1 MLYVDGVIYRVM
13 DGRLVASWLPNP
25 YKVNRRV
32 TLKWATTVTS
42 CLLAANTEAVIVS
55 VT

>member
-1 MLYVDGVIYRVM
+1 MKKNSLKYMLYVDGVIYRVV

-32 TLKWATTVTS
+32 TLKWATTVLTS
-42 CLLAANTEAVIVS
+42 VFTCC
-55 VT
+55 